1 MSLKSLQRAD
11 RTGNKAIQ
19 AALNDDVVFAEGT
32 QQGSV
37 KWVERMLETAGF
49 KPGKRDDKFTATTA
63 AALKEF
69 QAARGIPATGQLD
82 ARTFAHLKTV
92 QGRVR
97 NFHGKDVFSN
107 GQRDSKVL
115 EAEKRLRTLG
125 YATGRV
131 DGTFDAETNAALKA
145 FKRDQNNLGKSGLLG
160 ERAYDALKR
169 EVRAL
174 DHAPFRARTT
184 KNLKQHRR
192 LDAATAKA
200 AERQNPDGTTGL
212 GLGDKGRA
220 VKNVQTRLRQ
230 AGFDPSRT
238 DGVMDERTVGALQ
251 AFQRKAGLEPTGR
264 VTPRT
269 WKELRQSLILAK
281 SGTSPA
287 QEVGERSGS
296 VKRTEKILR
305 KLGYK
310 SVKADGVFDKATARA
325 VRSFEKR
332 HKLKRNGEVST
343 GDLDKM
349 KKVLEARQNGIGK
362 GKVVTGFRNGSPF
375 KVKVYNV
382 GGGEYLQKNAAIN
395 YKKMIAAAKKA
406 GIPLSNT
413 SGFRTMAEQQRLWVQ
428 FGMDPNRVARPGFS
442 NHQQGLS
449 MDIGGVGGFGT
460 RAFNWLR
467 ANAGR
472 FGFVN
477 DVAGEFWHWTYKR

>member
-19 AALNDDVVFAEGT
+19 AALNNDVVFAEGT
-32 QQGSV
+32 QDGSV
-37 KWVERMLETAGF
+37 KWVERMLEIAGF
-49 KPGKRDDKFTATTA
+49 KPGTRDASFTANTA
-63 AALKEF
+63 NALEQF
-69 QAARGIPATGQLD
+69 QAARGIPVTGQLD

-92 QGRVR
+92 QSRVR
-97 NFHGKDVFSN
+97 DFHGKDVFSN
-107 GQRDSKVL
+107 GQHDAKIL

-125 YATGRV
+125 YSTGPV
-131 DGTFDAETNAALKA
+131 DGTFDARTNEALRA
-145 FKRDQNNLGKSGLLG
+145 FKKDQGNLGESGLLG
-160 ERAYDALKR
+160 ERAYDALKK
-169 EVRAL
+169 EVRAFA
-174 DHAPFRARTT
+174 HAPYRARTT
-184 KNLKQHRR
+184 KDIKQHRR
-192 LDAATAKA
+192 LDALTAKA
-200 AERQNPDGTTGL
+200 AERQNADGTVGL
-212 GLGDKGRA
+212 GEGAKGRA
-220 VKNVQTRLRQ
+220 VKNVQLRLKK

-238 DGVMDERTVGALQ
+238 DGVMDERTVGALK

-281 SGTSPA
+281 TGTSPA
-287 QEVGERSGS
+287 QELHERSAA
-296 VKRTEKILR
+296 VRNTEKLLR

-310 SVKADGVFDKATARA
+310 KVKVDGLFDQSTARA
-325 VRSFEKR
+325 VRAFEKK

-343 GDLDKM
+343 GDLKKM
-349 KKVLEARQNGIGK
+349 RRVAANALGK
-362 GKVVTGFRNGSPF
+362 GKRVTAFRNGSAF
-375 KVKVYNV
+375 TTTVYPV
-382 GGGEYLQKNAAIN
+382 GNGEYLQKNAAIA
-395 YKKMIAAAKKA
+395 YKKMIAAAKRA
-406 GIPLSNT
+406 GIPLSST

>member
-1 MSLKSLQRAD
+1 MSLKALQRAD
-11 RTGNKAIQ
+11 RTGNRAIQ
-19 AALNDDVVFAEGT
+19 AALDNDVVFAEGT
-32 QQGSV
+32 QAGSV
-37 KWVERMLETAGF
+37 KWVERMLEIAGF
-49 KPGKRDDKFTATTA
+49 KPGTRDDKFTANTA
-63 AALKEF
+63 AALKQF

-92 QGRVR
+92 QSRVR

-107 GQRDSKVL
+107 GQHDAKIL

-125 YATGRV
+125 YSTGPV
-131 DGTFDAETNAALKA
+131 DGTFDAQTNKALLA
-145 FKRDQNNLGKSGLLG
+145 FKRDQSNLGKSGLLG
-160 ERAYDALKR
+160 ERAYDALKK
-169 EVRAL
+169 EVRAF
-174 DHAPFRARTT
+174 DHAPYRARTT
-184 KNLKQHRR
+184 KDIKQHRR
-192 LDAATAKA
+192 LDALTAKA
-200 AERQNPDGTTGL
+200 AERQNADGVGL
-212 GLGDKGRA
+212 GEGDKGRA
-220 VKNVQTRLRQ
+220 VKNVQLRLKK

-238 DGVMDERTVGALQ
+238 DGVMDERTVGALK

-269 WKELRQSLILAK
+269 WKELKDSLILAK
-281 SGTSPA
+281 TGTSPV
-287 QEVGERSGS
+287 QDLHERSAA
-296 VKRTEKILR
+296 VKNTEKILR

-310 SVKADGVFDKATARA
+310 KVKVDGVFDQSTARA
-325 VRSFEKR
+325 VRAFEKK
-332 HKLKRNGEVST
+332 HELKRNGEVST
-343 GDLDKM
+343 GDLNKM
-349 KKVLEARQNGIGK
+349 KKVLRAKQNSLGK
-362 GKVVTGFRNGSPF
+362 GKVVTAFSNGSPF
-375 KVKVYNV
+375 KTRVYNV

-395 YKKMIAAAKKA
+395 YKKMIAAAKRA

-460 RAFNWLR
+460 RAYNWLR